1 MYIIAFALGFLACT
15 GKINDEIYPYTLK
28 SISTIDFKIG
38 FSTWDVDLEYI
49 DSVEKISFADLRTN
63 KKIILMPLSAN
74 SKEMIT
80 IPIDTVVN
88 LGVQLAGYEIIN
100 QDTLLL
106 FDDYG
111 KRIYHLDFKGNLVKI
126 FDLNNVM
133 PRRPFFDLYI
143 SRMGIGFKN
152 KRDLLFHCSYNSYN
166 DTTGNNYRN
175 NLEEL
180 IDMQRKQPYFFRVT
194 DLFKENVQVDFGL
207 DNFYARF
214 TNKDHLFFESSHY
227 ITNDSLIYLFSNYS
241 DTLYEINSENLKINK
256 LHKISSDY
264 TQIGYTPAT
273 LTDRQSNPEFV
284 NELGRTKGFI
294 QQLQIDHFRNL
305 IYMIVLHEIPIETDV
320 SETIKPWSIII
331 YNLNFDKLGEVKMDE
346 TKYGSFMISS
356 KEGLLISDAPTRQ
369 YDEDF
374 YEKTTFELFE
384 LVKN

>member
-1 MYIIAFALGFLACT
+1 M
-15 GKINDEIYPYTLK
+15 
-28 SISTIDFKIG
+28 
-38 FSTWDVDLEYI
+38 
-49 DSVEKISFADLRTN
+49 
-63 KKIILMPLSAN
+63 
-74 SKEMIT
+74 
-80 IPIDTVVN
+80 
-88 LGVQLAGYEIIN
+88 
-100 QDTLLL
+100 
-106 FDDYG
+106 
-111 KRIYHLDFKGNLVKI
+111 
-126 FDLNNVM
+126 
-133 PRRPFFDLYI
+133 
-143 SRMGIGFKN
+143 
-152 KRDLLFHCSYNSYN
+152 
-166 DTTGNNYRN
+166 
-175 NLEEL
+175 
-180 IDMQRKQPYFFRVT
+180 
-194 DLFKENVQVDFGL
+194 
-207 DNFYARF
+207 
-214 TNKDHLFFESSHY
+214 
-227 ITNDSLIYLFSNYS
+227 
-241 DTLYEINSENLKINK
+241 KINK